1 MSDQESRK
9 STENIDDKVVA
20 DFGREWRTFGQ
31 ERLIGSELQNAAEEY
46 FRIFPF
52 DLVDQK
58 SVGFDM
64 GCGSGRWAR
73 TIAPRVGLLR
83 CIDPSSMALEQARKN
98 LKHLSNCLFAC
109 ESVANNSI
117 QDNSQDFGYC
127 LGVLHHVPDTL
138 AGLKSCTS
146 KLKKGAPFLLYL
158 YYRFDNKPLLFRAIW
173 KVSDVARRIIS
184 RLPYFAKLPISQLI
198 AVVVYLPLAR
208 LSLLIEKTGFSVANV
223 PLSHY
228 RNKSFYFMRTDALD
242 RFGTK
247 LEQRFT
253 KAEIHQ
259 MMTQAGLIDVQFSGQ
274 PPFWVA
280 VGAKA

>member
-1 MSDQESRK
+1 MLDPQSPK

-20 DFGREWRTFGQ
+20 DFGREWKTFSQ
-31 ERLIGSELQNAAEEY
+31 EKLVGSELQEAAEDY

-52 DLVDQK
+52 NLVDQK

-64 GCGSGRWAR
+64 GCGSGRWAK

-98 LKHLSNCLFAC
+98 LKHLSNCAFAC
-109 ESVANNSI
+109 ESVSNNSL
-117 QDNSQDFGYC
+117 QDASQDFGYC
-127 LGVLHHVPDTL
+127 LGVLHHVPNTL
-138 AGLKSCTS
+138 AGLKSCTV

-158 YYRFDNKPLLFRAIW
+158 YYRFDNKPLLFRMIW
-173 KVSDVARRIIS
+173 RVSDVARRIIS
-184 RLPYFAKLPISQLI
+184 RLPFFAKLAISQVI
-198 AVVVYLPLAR
+198 AIAVYLPLAK
-208 LSLLIEKTGFSVANV
+208 LTLLVEKAGFNVENV
-223 PLSHY
+223 PLSYY
-228 RNKSFYFMRTDALD
+228 RTKSFYVMRTDALD

-253 KAEIHQ
+253 RTEIHR
-259 MMTQAGLIDVQFSGQ
+259 MMSQAGLIDIQFSDK

-280 VGAKA
+280 VGVRA

>member
-1 MSDQESRK
+1 MSDQQSRK

-98 LKHLSNCLFAC
+98 LQHLGNCVFAC
-109 ESVANNSI
+109 ESVSNNSI

-198 AVVVYLPLAR
+198 AVAVYLPLAR
-208 LSLLIEKTGFSVANV
+208 FSLLIEKTGLSVANV

-228 RNKSFYFMRTDALD
+228 RKKSLYFMRTDALD

-259 MMTQAGLIDVQFSGQ
+259 MMTHAGLIDVQFSGQ

-280 VGAKA
+280 VGIKA